1 MTSLN
6 NLDQLQILN
15 RPLVSPVPSMDH
27 LLLMLRD
34 NTLNW
39 FAFVAELRMLL
50 RNYSEETL
58 VYALTEFS
66 DHLEN
71 MDLTDK
77 EKNKVEMSRQAYLEY
92 ERQKAMVDDAWVS
105 ESDSDTV
112 DPDSVVTADL
122 NEQVKIQRQKIKR
135 KEKRQLARLKAER
148 RLLKRK
154 VPKRVSQIVNKFPNI
169 GKDIEE
175 FVRSNKVGADA
186 WRRTGVLTFDGNTKS
201 HLSENTKTLAGKV
214 SNKDM
219 LWNCSTALHCKK
231 QAQDISKK
239 V

>member
-1 MTSLN
+1 
-6 NLDQLQILN
+6 
-15 RPLVSPVPSMDH
+15 
-27 LLLMLRD
+27 MLCY
-34 NTLNW
+34 
-39 FAFVAELRMLL
+39 V
-50 RNYSEETL
+50 
-58 VYALTEFS
+58 S

-92 ERQKAMVDDAWVS
+92 ERQKTMGNDAWVS

-186 WRRTGVLTFDGNTKS
+186 WRRTGVLTFDGNIKKGPKVTFQRIQK
-201 HLSENTKTLAGKV
+201 HLQEKY
-214 SNKDM
+214 
-219 LWNCSTALHCKK
+219 
-231 QAQDISKK
+231 
-239 V
+239 

>member
-1 MTSLN
+1 
-6 NLDQLQILN
+6 
-15 RPLVSPVPSMDH
+15 
-27 LLLMLRD
+27 
-34 NTLNW
+34 
-39 FAFVAELRMLL
+39 
-50 RNYSEETL
+50 
-58 VYALTEFS
+58 
-66 DHLEN
+66 

-77 EKNKVEMSRQAYLEY
+77 EKNKVEMPRQAYLEY
-92 ERQKAMVDDAWVS
+92 DRQKVMGDDAWVS

-186 WRRTGVLTFDGNTKS
+186 WSTKGGT
-201 HLSENTKTLAGKV
+201 NF
-214 SNKDM
+214 
-219 LWNCSTALHCKK
+219 
-231 QAQDISKK
+231 
-239 V
+239 